1 MRKITQNDA
10 IKIKAAK
17 VAAYFHTHNQNL
29 TKYQE
34 QIIEELFD
42 VLMAW
47 NYVKDNLKEYNL
59 AD

>member
-10 IKIKAAK
+10 IKIKAVK
-17 VAAYFHTHNQNL
+17 VAAYFHTHNL

-42 VLMAW
+42 VLTAW

-59 AD
+59 ED

>member
-10 IKIKAAK
+10 IKIKAVK
-17 VAAYFHTHNQNL
+17 VAAYFHTHNLNL

-34 QIIEELFD
+34 QIIEELYD
-42 VLMAW
+42 VLTAW

-59 AD
+59 ED